1 MTIKAVLFGWPF
13 VATFILLEVFESTN
27 ASASLAIA
35 ALALVSIAAGAA
47 MGFWWPTPPET
58 PKWLKMAHKLSSRI
72 RPNS

>member
-1 MTIKAVLFGWPF
+1 MAIKTVLFGWPF

-35 ALALVSIAAGAA
+35 VLALVSIAAGAA
-47 MGFWWPTPPET
+47 MGFWWPTPQET
-58 PKWLKMAHKLSSRI
+58 PKWLRMAHKLSSRF